1 LDTLVTRIEYY
12 LKKMLGK
19 QGRLRIQ
26 RNEVAAR
33 FDCAPSQVSYVLQT
47 RFSLDRGYLVQS
59 QRGGGGYVEIVEIPR
74 EKRKEYLSRLH
85 NSLGSGVTQQE
96 ALDILH
102 RLERDKLLTRREC
115 LLLQNIVRRDI
126 LDISL
131 PRRDILRGKILKSVI
146 ESLYW
151 NLHKEG

>member
-1 LDTLVTRIEYY
+1 MSTLVTRIEDY
-12 LKKMLGK
+12 LKQMLKK
-19 QGRLRIQ
+19 QGKVRIQ
-26 RNEVAAR
+26 RNEVAVL

-74 EKRKEYLSRLH
+74 EARQEYLARLYQ
-85 NSLGSGVTQQE
+85 SLQGGITQQQ
-96 ALDILH
+96 AGDILH
-102 RLERDKLLTRREC
+102 RLERDQLLTSRER
-115 LLLQNIVRRDI
+115 LLLQNIVRREV
-126 LDISL
+126 LHISL
-131 PRRDILRGKILKSVI
+131 PRRDLLRGKILQSVI

>member
-12 LKKMLGK
+12 LKKMLEK

-26 RNEVAAR
+26 RNAIAAR

-59 QRGGGGYVEIVEIPR
+59 QRGGGGFIEIVEIPR
-74 EKRKEYLSRLH
+74 EERKEYLSRLYL
-85 NSLGSGVTQQE
+85 SLGEGITQQE

-115 LLLQNIVRRDI
+115 LLLQSIVSRNV
-126 LDISL
+126 LELGL
-131 PRRDILRGKILKSVI
+131 PGRDILRGRILKSVI

-151 NLHKEG
+151 NFHKGG

>member
-1 LDTLVTRIEYY
+1 MSTLVTRIEYY
-12 LKKMLGK
+12 LKKMLEE

-26 RNEVAAR
+26 RNEIAAR

-59 QRGGGGYVEIVEIPR
+59 QRGGGGFVEIVEIPR
-74 EKRKEYLSRLH
+74 EARKEYLSRLH
-85 NSLGSGVTQQE
+85 NSLGAGVTQQE
-96 ALDILH
+96 ARDILH
-102 RLERDKLLTRREC
+102 RLKKDQLLTHREC
-115 LLLQNIVRRDI
+115 LLLQNIIHRNV
-126 LDISL
+126 LDLSL

-151 NLHKEG
+151 NLQEEG